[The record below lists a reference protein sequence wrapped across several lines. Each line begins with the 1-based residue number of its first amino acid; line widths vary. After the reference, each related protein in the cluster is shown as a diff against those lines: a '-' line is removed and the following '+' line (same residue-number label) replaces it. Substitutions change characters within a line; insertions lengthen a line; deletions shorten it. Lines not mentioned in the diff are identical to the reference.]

1 MSTTPTNAE
10 LAARL
15 EQHADY
21 LNMRGKLIMSDE
33 LNLAAK
39 RLRAADKLHE
49 CVKKIANDFTGGEP
63 NSACAARYA
72 LTTYELEQ
80 DQ

>member
-15 EQHADY
+15 DKMALENDGLGPAEDIA
-21 LNMRGKLIMSDE
+21 LR
-33 LNLAAK
+33 LAAK
-39 RLRAADKLHE
+39 RLRAADKLYE

-63 NSACAARYA
+63 NSSCAARYT